1 MNPSEPPKAAELLA
15 RNLRRL
21 REERGLTID
30 DLARLTGIAARRIEA
45 IEAAADGTVVLH
57 LIDSCGEHFP
67 EGYWPAVHLG
77 VDDSVVQVTVES

>member
-45 IEAAADGTVVLH
+45 IEAAAADARLDEVG
-57 LIDSCGEHFP
+57 LIALG
-67 EGYWPAVHLG
+67 LG
-77 VDDSVVQVTVES
+77 VRIAALFGTE